1 MPAFR
6 SDRPNRRYHPYPR
19 PVEFDS
25 NVIALSIIFGLAL
38 IKFFR
43 TQCKNVIFS
52 GTSCNASV
60 IGSPLSL
67 LDLAG
72 NTKKKSSTNHHY
84 DLVGFFF
91 PSVCLPSLTS
101 PTQKNLCPRTK
112 RSIANTD
119 MDLQSLCF
127 ALVTESVDTLFFA
140 SIKCDFL
147 EGNLQSLKLLRNDI
161 ESRLMYR
168 ASINNEM

>member
-43 TQCKNVIFS
+43 TQYKNVIFS

-72 NTKKKSSTNHHY
+72 NTTKKTSTNHLY
-84 DLVGFFF
+84 DLY
-91 PSVCLPSLTS
+91 S
-101 PTQKNLCPRTK
+101 K
-112 RSIANTD
+112 
-119 MDLQSLCF
+119 
-127 ALVTESVDTLFFA
+127 
-140 SIKCDFL
+140 
-147 EGNLQSLKLLRNDI
+147 
-161 ESRLMYR
+161 ESRTATQSFRLSL
-168 ASINNEM
+168 SI